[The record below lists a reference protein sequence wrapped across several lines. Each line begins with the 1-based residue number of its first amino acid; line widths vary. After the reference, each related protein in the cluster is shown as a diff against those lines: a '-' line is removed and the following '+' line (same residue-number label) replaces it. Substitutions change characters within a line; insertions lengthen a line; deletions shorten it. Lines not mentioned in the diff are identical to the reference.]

1 MNLKYEI
8 KPLTE
13 EEETFIEEKINVY
26 GDSMAPSEP
35 HTEEEQLVFKVEDED
50 KNVIGGCI
58 VNIHAWGRAVLAQ
71 LWVDGQYRHHGLGSM
86 LIRAARFSGKTPLRK
101 TRIPCVYHQQGH
113 PYRAC

>member
-1 MNLKYEI
+1 MNMKYEI

-58 VNIHAWGRAVLAQ
+58 VSWLFAVVVAWWLAEYVIKD
-71 LWVDGQYRHHGLGSM
+71 VDMKEDATVKGG
-86 LIRAARFSGKTPLRK
+86 GK
-101 TRIPCVYHQQGH
+101 
-113 PYRAC
+113 